1 MTYVLD
7 LLSRW
12 LYDFRL
18 IYGLLGM
25 LAWPVLLVLLVQSL
39 LPGDVYAA
47 KEDAWR
53 SFRQLMKTPKT
64 RKLLLW
70 LLAAQ
75 GAQWLMFVQCLE
87 GPLWE
92 FNW

>member
-1 MTYVLD
+1 
-7 LLSRW
+7 
-12 LYDFRL
+12 
-18 IYGLLGM
+18 M
-25 LAWPVLLVLLVQSL
+25 LAWPVLLALLVQSL
-39 LPGDVYAA
+39 LPGDVYVA

-70 LLAAQ
+70 LLVVQ
-75 GAQWLMFVQCLE
+75 GAQWLMFAQYAE

-92 FNW
+92 FN